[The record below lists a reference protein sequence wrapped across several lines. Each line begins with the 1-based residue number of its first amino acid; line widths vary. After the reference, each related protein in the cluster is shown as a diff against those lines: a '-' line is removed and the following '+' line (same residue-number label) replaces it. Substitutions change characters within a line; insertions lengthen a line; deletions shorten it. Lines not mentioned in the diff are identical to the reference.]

1 MENEIFKDAPRTKM
15 VTTRL
20 TKAEYKICKRA
31 CKERKI
37 TLAQLVR
44 YSLDVVLKDKK

>member
-44 YSLDVVLKDKK
+44 YSLDVVLKEK